1 MTAALWTLYAVGVGA
16 ILVAC
21 YRQAARFDRAQ
32 QQLDAMRERVRQQQ
46 RVGR

>member
-1 MTAALWTLYAVGVGA
+1 VTAALWTLYAVGVLA

-32 QQLDAMRERVRQQQ
+32 RQLDAMRERYRQQQ
-46 RVGR
+46 RTGR